1 MDVDFLTD
9 DPLDDVKW
17 PNQPLEVTP
26 RFLHWLPYRSITQV
40 EYDALLVRALENLS
54 RSVQTEQ
61 WGTNLMEWCQYLKYL
76 FALKYPM
83 SLALRARMARL
94 FYELAVM
101 PKLDAS
107 LTEMAATICVH
118 LLSPKQ
124 QISIKDLE
132 LPWKPLYHVLEHA
145 VRHKQ
150 RRIGSSSIAGVLLDL
165 AECCQRFFPA
175 SEASAMLEAMLP
187 NLDGHD
193 LNSVISVQALLVHF
207 LPLSK
212 PDEWLPALF
221 QLWATFKSSL
231 FDDQMLD
238 LLARLT
244 ELHVTE
250 PHSTSKWSETGI
262 FSDEQFALI
271 MTKCL
276 RSAGLPVG
284 VNKTA
289 NAALMAQSAS
299 VRAGADATAS
309 QKTLRMKKPSDRLHS
324 FALILVY
331 SIAFDDP
338 NVSSFGGSKALAHL
352 AQFVQAT
359 EMYFHPSNW
368 GPWQE
373 QLATFVQH
381 LTWTF
386 ARRVK
391 AEQQDDCRT
400 PAEWRITPRI
410 QEEFVRILRTICL
423 LSLFSKDPVTS
434 LSTQSS
440 LKRMAFLQP
449 ELILPAI
456 LQRSYNSLEA
466 LETTQRTGVVIAVL
480 ATTSQPMLS
489 RSLYAAGAK
498 HLAPL
503 LHLCLPGI
511 DMNDSMK
518 TMSTC
523 MFILSASISLVIS
536 DASMN
541 MDDYD
546 DETLI
551 RVDDESVSTL
561 SAEDY
566 AARLST
572 ADLDAW
578 STEFIR
584 RVLALFAALPEEGKG
599 GKIGEKN
606 EEAVLNMLIAT
617 CDAFCSS
624 LGEEAF
630 LRCFD
635 LVLDYVRTTTAANGV
650 KVVGSLIG
658 CFARANSSVVLQHI
672 IPLSC
677 ERIKAE
683 LEHGASSIRTTTTSV
698 PCPQDTT
705 LHWHINVLSNAIMF
719 SGSALLPY
727 RQEILSIMAL
737 LIDNCRSERAYV
749 LNGKFVQRVLTALV
763 HTYPSEQRCVN
774 PDEWDSDVRR
784 FHSHRLFGRLYT
796 QDQVTVSW
804 HVPSKDEV
812 DMAVEILEKVI
823 SPVLDR
829 LDALFASS
837 SLTHDEV
844 WHNDVCRYLHVVRY
858 ALAGQ
863 VDLASDAYYR
873 QSVVPTEDMDDMDDV
888 DPSTR
893 VPPIDM
899 GQGMAAIT
907 PSDPRFTCV
916 MAFRERV
923 GTLLQ
928 RVSEVV
934 LTLSADHVDAM
945 KQVVRALRTYLVPH
959 SAHTEE
965 VQGLAKSVA
974 FFRTIG
980 RRWAKQQR
988 FPRILW
994 IRRAM
999 LYHVTR
1005 QRLQYL
1011 YLGRT
1016 ACDNALILWLERL
1029 CTSHYVPVRR
1039 IAQTTLESVCTMYRG
1054 TRWLCLPSLL
1064 EHLSPTASDE
1074 QVKGALYVL
1083 AAKSFQ
1089 RTIVRNLRFTRPVL
1103 RALFCLQSRS
1113 RPSIQKLVRSILS
1126 DLASKLVDPAMFK
1139 AYFPLPSLHDVAS
1152 TFMTVPQRTETPRMA
1167 WLQKANAS
1175 VAALQRDMLELL
1187 KSPKTHWAFAQLA
1200 MRVLRAVLSRDQPV
1214 QPAIAEHVAR
1224 LAISDD
1230 PGMRLHAQTTLVHIL
1245 YLSKLQSFT
1254 DGIDLY
1260 LERMHQPL
1268 KHCEPTQYTDAPE
1281 KRAAMFHAPLS
1292 STSHLHDRP
1301 VEGWLVWPAYD
1312 TYYTIGPLPP
1322 LPLETKQ
1329 TLDAIARVVN
1339 TDAWWQAFVRHMSLE
1354 MERDYMAADTTTL
1367 VKSLFQMLGSTPLTY
1382 AKPYIEQLVNDR
1394 DRHKHR
1400 AAAELTGGIV
1410 RGAKHWAP
1418 DVAQEALHAWLG
1430 SWLPRVMCDCTLD
1443 SQPAWQMWV
1452 EYVFQQRDPR
1462 RLYALLTFLWD
1473 HSKDALS
1480 AKGQHLGPGQQA
1492 HAMQLLASAV
1502 HALQAKSHG
1511 WDEGNKLADALFS
1524 HFAHDYQEVR
1534 KAVCETLVEWEW
1546 TWLRPSLKSVPE
1558 LLAHSRSAHGSL
1570 LAHSDVMRQRCE
1582 ALQKQLRSWRAQR
1595 QPLAY
1600 GTSKY
1605 DVIAS
1610 TGALWV
1616 CLCLD
1621 DHRLGP
1627 MSTYVL
1633 SLVPDLFEAF
1643 QLRDN
1648 EELSETAH
1656 DVLVQVASHPFSVAQ
1671 VPVLLE
1677 ALLHILRRSESW
1689 HSRLDALPLLQIV
1702 YFQNLYLLSHDMKLC
1717 ILDVLCS
1724 LLHDPHVEVRD
1735 MAATTLAGIV
1745 RCSQRAHITKLSQT
1759 FADMAAVPI
1768 PRRGSPGYEAAMT
1781 QVHAGVLGACAL
1793 VAAFPY
1799 DVPSWMPSL
1808 VLDTIAVH
1816 SESPVPIST
1825 TVRRCAADFR
1835 RTHQDTWAED
1845 QHKFGDRVQEVHDFT
1860 VGRSDYFA

>member
-1 MDVDFLTD
+1 MDVDFLTE
-9 DPLDDVKW
+9 DPLDDIKW
-17 PNQPLEVTP
+17 LDQPQEVTP
-26 RFLHWLPYRSITQV
+26 RFLHWLPYRSITQA
-40 EYDALLVRALENLS
+40 EYDALLEKALKNLS
-54 RSVQTEQ
+54 RSIQTEQ
-61 WGTNLMEWCQYLKYL
+61 WGTNLLEWCQYLQYI
-76 FALKYPM
+76 FALKYPI
-83 SLALRARMARL
+83 SISLRARMARL

-107 LTEMAATICVH
+107 LTEMAATFCVH

-124 QISIKDLE
+124 KISIEDLE
-132 LPWKPLYHVLEHA
+132 LPWKPLYQVLEHE

-165 AECCQRFFPA
+165 AESCQRFFPA
-175 SEASAMLEAMLP
+175 SEAPAMLEAILP

-221 QLWATFKSSL
+221 QLWETFKSSL

-238 LLARLT
+238 LLARLA
-244 ELHVTE
+244 ELHVME

-299 VRAGADATAS
+299 VRTGADATAS

-331 SIAFDDP
+331 SIAPDGDDP
-338 NVSSFGGSKALAHL
+338 SSFGGSRALAHL

-373 QLATFVQH
+373 QLASFVQH

-391 AEQQDDCRT
+391 AEKQDDCLT
-400 PAEWRITPRI
+400 PAEWRITSSI
-410 QEEFVRILRTICL
+410 QEEFVRILRTVCL

-466 LETTQRTGVVIAVL
+466 LETTQRTGVVIAAL
-480 ATTSQPMLS
+480 ATTSQPLLS

-523 MFILSASISLVIS
+523 MFILSASISLIIS

-541 MDDYD
+541 MDDYN

-551 RVDDESVSTL
+551 RVDDESTSTL

-630 LRCFD
+630 LRCFN

-658 CFARANSSVVLQHI
+658 CFARANSKVVLQHI
-672 IPLSC
+672 VPLSC
-677 ERIKAE
+677 ERIKTE

-698 PCPQDTT
+698 PRPQDTA
-705 LHWHINVLSNAIMF
+705 LHWHINLLSNAIMF

-727 RQEILSIMAL
+727 RQEILSMMTL
-737 LIDNCRSERAYV
+737 LIDACHSERAYV
-749 LNGKFVQRVLTALV
+749 LNGKFVQRVFTTLV

-774 PDEWDSDVRR
+774 ADEWDSDVRR
-784 FHSHRLFGRLYT
+784 YHSHRLFGRLYT
-796 QDQVTVSW
+796 QDQVAVSW
-804 HVPSKDEV
+804 HVPSNDEV
-812 DMAVEILEKVI
+812 DMAIEILETVI
-823 SPVLDR
+823 SPVLDK
-829 LDALFASS
+829 LDALFAPST
-837 SLTHDEV
+837 LTHDDV

-863 VDLASDAYYR
+863 ISLACDGYHR
-873 QSVVPTEDMDDMDDV
+873 QSVVPNGDMDDMDDV
-888 DPSTR
+888 DASMR
-893 VPPIDM
+893 VPPMDI
-899 GQGMAAIT
+899 GQGTAAMT
-907 PSDPRFTCV
+907 PSDPRYTRV

-959 SAHTEE
+959 SAHAEE
-965 VQGLAKSVA
+965 VQGLAKSVG

-1016 ACDNALILWLERL
+1016 ACDNALILYLERL
-1029 CTSHYVPVRR
+1029 CTSHYVAVRR

-1083 AAKSFQ
+1083 AAKAFQ
-1089 RTIVRNLRFTRPVL
+1089 RTIARNPRFTKPVL
-1103 RALFCLQSRS
+1103 QALFCVQSRS
-1113 RPSIQKLVRSILS
+1113 RTSIQKLVRAILS
-1126 DLASKLVDPAMFK
+1126 DLVSKLVDPAMFK
-1139 AYFPLPSLHDVAS
+1139 AYFPSPALQEVAA
-1152 TFMTVPQRTETPRMA
+1152 TFATVPPGTETPRMA
-1167 WLQKANAS
+1167 WLQKVDAS
-1175 VAALQRDMLELL
+1175 AAALQHSMLEILQ
-1187 KSPKTHWAFAQLA
+1187 SPKTHWAFAQLA
-1200 MRVLRAVLSRDQPV
+1200 IRALRAALRRDEPV

-1245 YLSKLQSFT
+1245 YLAKLQSFS
-1254 DGIDLY
+1254 GGADLY

-1268 KHCEPTQYTDAPE
+1268 KHSEPTQYTDAPE
-1281 KRAAMFHAPLS
+1281 ERAAMFHAPLN

-1301 VEGWLVWPAYD
+1301 VEGWLVWPVYD
-1312 TYYTIGPLPP
+1312 TYYTIGPQPP
-1322 LPLETKQ
+1322 LPPDAQQ

-1367 VKSLFQMLGSTPLTY
+1367 VKSLFQMLGTTPLAY
-1382 AKPYIEQLVNDR
+1382 AKPCIEQLVSDR

-1400 AAAELTGGIV
+1400 AAAELSGGIV

-1418 DVAQEALHAWLG
+1418 DVAQVTLHAWLE

-1462 RLYALLTFLWD
+1462 RLHALLSFLWD
-1473 HSKDALS
+1473 YSQDALS
-1480 AKGQHLGPGQQA
+1480 AEGQHRGPGQQA
-1492 HAMQLLASAV
+1492 HALQLLASAV

-1558 LLAHSRSAHGSL
+1558 LLAYSRTAHGSL
-1570 LAHSDVMRQRCE
+1570 LAHSDEMRQRCE
-1582 ALQKQLRSWRAQR
+1582 ALQKKLRSWRAQR
-1595 QPLAY
+1595 QPSVH
-1600 GTSKY
+1600 GTSTY
-1605 DVIAS
+1605 DVGAS

-1633 SLVPDLFEAF
+1633 SLVPDLFDAF

-1656 DVLVQVASHPFSVAQ
+1656 DVLVQVASHPFSPAQ
-1671 VPVLLE
+1671 LPALLE
-1677 ALLHILRRSESW
+1677 ALLHILRCSESW

-1702 YFQNLYLLSHDMKLC
+1702 YFQNLYLLSHDMKRY

-1724 LLHDPHVEVRD
+1724 LLRDPHIEVRD

-1745 RCSQRAHITKLSQT
+1745 RCSQRAHIAKLSQT
-1759 FADMAAVPI
+1759 FATMAAVPI
-1768 PRRGSPGYEAAMT
+1768 PRRGTPDYEAAMT
-1781 QVHAGVLGACAL
+1781 QVHAGVLGASAL
-1793 VAAFPY
+1793 VVAFPY

-1845 QHKFGDRVQEVHDFT
+1845 QYKFGDRVQEVHDFT